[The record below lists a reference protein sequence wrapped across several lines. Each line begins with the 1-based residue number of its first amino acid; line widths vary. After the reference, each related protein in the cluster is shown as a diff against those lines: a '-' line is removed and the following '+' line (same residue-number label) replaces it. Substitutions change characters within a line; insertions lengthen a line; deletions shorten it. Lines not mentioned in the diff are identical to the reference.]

1 MIGWDVFVFKN
12 CVSMVPFCPFLKCLR
27 ELKWILG
34 KALQDSA
41 NLVLEDDTLIKI
53 TKIVTANATS
63 QWTTSE
69 CHTQCKILST
79 HSLNVSYKPMRY
91 TLALFLKKKKKKKKK
106 LTFMKGVTG
115 SLLLRIPWI
124 IVTSWLSTWILN
136 QPFKLYTLYQAL
148 AHLYP
153 DDLLYDISRA
163 LILTSGFHG
172 VRMLF

>member
-1 MIGWDVFVFKN
+1 
-12 CVSMVPFCPFLKCLR
+12 MVPFCPFLKCLR

-79 HSLNVSYKPMRY
+79 HSLNPFIPPSLPSFLPSLFFHSFKIEWISCFLGCQLHSFSSCVCHLWSSNCHPQFLLFIFGNSRLVSSVNKNPWELNK
-91 TLALFLKKKKKKKKK
+91 TFENKFINVLLFLE
-106 LTFMKGVTG
+106 LPINLYRT
-115 SLLLRIPWI
+115 SIPLLI
-124 IVTSWLSTWILN
+124 
-136 QPFKLYTLYQAL
+136 
-148 AHLYP
+148 
-153 DDLLYDISRA
+153 
-163 LILTSGFHG
+163 
-172 VRMLF
+172 

>member
-63 QWTTSE
+63 QWTISE
-69 CHTQCKILST
+69 CHTQRKILST

-91 TLALFLKKKKKKKKK
+91 TLALFLKKKEADFYEGCYR
-106 LTFMKGVTG
+106 LTVVEDTLNN
-115 SLLLRIPWI
+115 SHVLI
-124 IVTSWLSTWILN
+124 IHMSSEPTFQII
-136 QPFKLYTLYQAL
+136 YTLSSTG
-148 AHLYP
+148 P
-153 DDLLYDISRA
+153 FISRWPSMGY
-163 LILTSGFHG
+163 I
-172 VRMLF
+172 